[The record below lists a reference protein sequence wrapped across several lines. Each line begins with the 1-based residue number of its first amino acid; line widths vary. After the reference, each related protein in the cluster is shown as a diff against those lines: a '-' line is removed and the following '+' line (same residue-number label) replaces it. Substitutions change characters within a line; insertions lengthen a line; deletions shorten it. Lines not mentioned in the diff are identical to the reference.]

1 MGFES
6 ISKPNTQLVALVTQL
21 LTIPETATEL
31 KVSHW
36 TVRNLIKDK
45 KLPATKVGNQWRVSV
60 SNLNDYIN
68 QS

>member
-1 MGFES
+1 MGFEI
-6 ISKPNTQLVALVTQL
+6 ISNPNTQLIAHITQL

-31 KVSHW
+31 RVSHW

-60 SNLNDYIN
+60 ANLNDYIN
-68 QS
+68 KD

>member
-45 KLPATKVGNQWRVSV
+45 KLPATKVGNQWRGSV